1 MAITLKSLLDAGAHF
16 GHQTHRWNPK
26 MKPYIFG
33 ARNGIY
39 IINLEKTLK
48 QWNQARH
55 AIEKVVATGGK
66 LMFVGTKPQ
75 AQEIIEEEALRS
87 EQYFVNRRWLGG
99 MLTNFPTIEKRI
111 NRLKHLETFLT
122 SETIKDIPKK
132 EVSQMEKEKIKLA
145 RSLSGIRNMKDLPK
159 LLIVVDPNKEHLAC
173 AEARKLNIP
182 IVALVDT
189 NCNPDGIDFVIPA
202 NDDALKSIRLFF
214 TQIADTALEGA
225 KSYES
230 VLQKKAAAKKLED
243 EKIAAEKAAQ
253 KAATPEKKENN
264 KKAAAPEKKDGP
276 IVEKKTVTKT
286 KKAAAKKETAATEAA
301 QKTDAETA
309 KEETVTA

>member
-1 MAITLKSLLDAGAHF
+1 MAITLKTLLDAGAHF

-39 IINLEKTLK
+39 IINLEKTLT
-48 QWNQARH
+48 QWNEARH
-55 AIEKVVATGGK
+55 AIEKVVAEGGK

-75 AQEIIEEEALRS
+75 AQEIIEEEARRS
-87 EQYFVNRRWLGG
+87 GQYFVNRRWLGG

-111 NRLKHLETFLT
+111 NRLKELEEFLG
-122 SETIKDIPKK
+122 SETVNDLPKK
-132 EVSQMEKEKIKLA
+132 EISRLEKEKNKLD
-145 RSLSGIRNMKDLPK
+145 RGLSGIRDMKVLPK

-189 NCNPDGIDFVIPA
+189 NCDPDGIDFVIPA

-214 TQIADTALEGA
+214 TKIADTAVEGS
-225 KSYES
+225 KSYEA
-230 VLQKKAAAKKLED
+230 VLQKQAALRKVE
-243 EKIAAEKAAQ
+243 EEKAA
-253 KAATPEKKENN
+253 KATVDAKVETKKEA
-264 KKAAAPEKKDGP
+264 KTEDKKDGP
-276 IVEKKTVTKT
+276 IVERKKTTE
-286 KKAAAKKETAATEAA
+286 AKKEA
-301 QKTDAETA
+301 KT
-309 KEETVTA
+309 EETVNA